1 MLNRYSV
8 PVIKWPSRYVLK
20 ILAMI
25 YLFVCAC
32 GNTDQNTADMEHF
45 GEDEI
50 PAAGVQN
57 IQHKLVT
64 GKPYRTVLPGKGI
77 YRARLNLNYDNYSGV
92 SLPMDA
98 FINKILV
105 KEGQKVKKGDP
116 LFVIGHPGLYK
127 LQSAFI
133 EAKEMTAYHEQE
145 LHRKGDLSLDYASS
159 LRSFQIA
166 ERDYKSALASLEAY
180 DRKLSFLGISGDSI
194 IKSGMVDEIEIYAPL
209 EGTVIK
215 CISGTG
221 KFYNLGHQVAGIFSP
236 GNFTAETHMDLSDV
250 REFQESDDFFFTPGL
265 ENSKS
270 IPVTLTG
277 ISQFITKDQ
286 LVTGFFRLNIN
297 DQVIASAGEIFKPG
311 LNGWISHEK
320 KPEDSVLVP
329 AGSAI
334 TCEDGRFIF
343 AFHNNKYM
351 KIKVITGINIDG
363 MVEIKNPGKLPD
375 GAKIV
380 FQGAEI
386 LNNYFASAVDKTSEE

>member
-1 MLNRYSV
+1 
-8 PVIKWPSRYVLK
+8 
-20 ILAMI
+20 MI

-32 GNTDQNTADMEHF
+32 GNSDENNADMEHCS
-45 GEDEI
+45 EYEI

-64 GKPYRTVLPGKGI
+64 GKPSRTILPEKGI
-77 YRARLNLNYDNYSGV
+77 YRARLDLNYDNYSGV

-116 LFVIGHPGLYK
+116 LFVISHPGLYT

-133 EAKEMTAYHEQE
+133 EAKEMTGYYEQE

-180 DRKLSFLGISGDSI
+180 DRKLAFLGISGDSI
-194 IKSGMVDEIEIYAPL
+194 FKSGMVDEIEIYAPL
-209 EGTVIK
+209 DGTVMT

-221 KFYNLGHQVAGIFSP
+221 QFYNLGYQVAGIFSP
-236 GNFTAETHMDLSDV
+236 GNFTVESHMDLSDV
-250 REFQESDDFFFTPGL
+250 SEFEDSDEFFFSPGL
-265 ENSKS
+265 ENTQSV
-270 IPVTLTG
+270 PVTLTG
-277 ISQFITKDQ
+277 ISQLIDKEQ
-286 LVTGFFRLNIN
+286 SVTVFFRLNSN
-297 DQVIASAGEIFKPG
+297 DQIYKSGSEIFKPG
-311 LNGWISHEK
+311 LNGWISRGKE
-320 KPEDSVLVP
+320 PEHTVLVP

-334 TCEDGRFIF
+334 RCEDGCFIF

-351 KIKVITGINIDG
+351 KIRVITGINIDG
-363 MVEIKNPGKLPD
+363 MVEIKDPGKLPE
-375 GAKIV
+375 GAEIV

-386 LNNYFASAVDKTSEE
+386 LDKYTANTGGKTGEG